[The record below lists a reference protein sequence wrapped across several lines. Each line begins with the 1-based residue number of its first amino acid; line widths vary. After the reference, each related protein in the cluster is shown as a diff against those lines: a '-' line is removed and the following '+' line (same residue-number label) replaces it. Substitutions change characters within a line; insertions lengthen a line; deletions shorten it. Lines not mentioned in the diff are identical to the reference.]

1 MAIQLSNVAKVAAG
15 GIIRGRAGLAQGMT
29 GRRFVATSAP
39 SVTSR
44 SAQPNSPRSAQPNNP
59 RSAQT
64 GAFGGLS
71 TLSGGK
77 ALSFQMLAPHGRERE
92 TNGTLTCMTAFVA
105 FLVERLHVV
114 LGRVSSAVWMAG

>member
-44 SAQPNSPRSAQPNNP
+44 SAQPNSPRSAQ
-59 RSAQT
+59 T
-64 GAFGGLS
+64 GAFERLS

-105 FLVERLHVV
+105 FLVERLHVD
-114 LGRVSSAVWMAG
+114 LGRVSTAVCMAG